1 VISFS
6 TNGQQ
11 PDCERTHACYCHN
24 CDIYAAAATA
34 KIVCCSLSGPRQEV
48 SILAG
53 SRYSLAF
60 AWLLTL
66 APVEHAGSPYAA
78 YGDVHSVASLLW
90 LWLAEGHAPDRW
102 DLTGGAV
109 LCWQPASFC
118 SRRGAELRPTLAI
131 ADCRLTHFSGG
142 FPVLHEE
149 L

>member
-1 VISFS
+1 M
-6 TNGQQ
+6 
-11 PDCERTHACYCHN
+11 
-24 CDIYAAAATA
+24 
-34 KIVCCSLSGPRQEV
+34 
-48 SILAG
+48 AG

-66 APVEHAGSPYAA
+66 APVEHAGSAYAA

-109 LCWQPASFC
+109 ALLAAGIILFAP
-118 SRRGAELRPTLAI
+118 RAELRPTLAI
-131 ADCRLTHFSGG
+131 ADCRLTHVSGG